1 MQTRA
6 KIDLDFHLLRLSLKV
21 KSQDEKVE
29 RNVGITRL
37 PQNIAIEATIIVP
50 IRSRYMDRYRG
61 SRSNH
66 VQDARL
72 TAFNLERRSIQLPT
86 NKSINDP

>member
-6 KIDLDFHLLRLSLKV
+6 KIDLDFHLRSLKV

-29 RNVGITRL
+29 CNVGITRL

-72 TAFNLERRSIQLPT
+72 TAFNLERRSIQLLT

>member
-6 KIDLDFHLLRLSLKV
+6 KIDLDFHLRSLKM

-72 TAFNLERRSIQLPT
+72 TAFNLEPRSIQLPT